1 MVSMFLL
8 DVGLS
13 IEWEDLLG
21 IAVPSKAFLGGKA
34 KLIKEKE
41 SWGVRPPQKL
51 KDVNSFSLQFHG
63 TVKALTLNLARTAN

>member
-8 DVGLS
+8 DVHLS

-34 KLIKEKE
+34 KLIKKKKA
-41 SWGVRPPQKL
+41 GGC
-51 KDVNSFSLQFHG
+51 G
-63 TVKALTLNLARTAN
+63 TPRS

>member
-8 DVGLS
+8 DVHLS

-41 SWGVRPPQKL
+41 SWGVRPPR
-51 KDVNSFSLQFHG
+51 S
-63 TVKALTLNLARTAN
+63 